1 MKRAVILAVISL
13 FPFEAAAIV
22 RYLVQDM
29 TCADVHEAIERDGAA
44 ILYRK
49 ASANSLP
56 LYNRYV
62 SSAEFCPSGQRI
74 ARASVATADTQS
86 CPVTKCEDANRAS
99 S

>member
-1 MKRAVILAVISL
+1 MKRAVILAVVSL

-49 ASANSLP
+49 ASSNGLP
-56 LYNRYV
+56 CARREAMAEDSEQPVPCVFCV
-62 SSAEFCPSGQRI
+62 SMRG
-74 ARASVATADTQS
+74 
-86 CPVTKCEDANRAS
+86 AS
-99 S
+99 SHLSNLLESR